1 MNYDA
6 KSQYLEFLKI
16 KEKSQNNID
25 NGLQLSDEDSE
36 M

>member
-16 KEKSQNNID
+16 KEKSQSNIES
-25 NGLQLSDEDSE
+25 GVKLSDEDSE